1 MWSCDTESAQFISHK
16 HVCVKLIMPILLC
29 CCVVSWLTHATTNF
43 LVIFEETSACWAL
56 KMLWFARNYQHRF
69 IWIGLP
75 FAISTFWKVDSL
87 ATLQIR
93 EEHAKEFNVTKF
105 ICVGQ
110 RNVLWISIRVLKM
123 IIIEGNLTNSGCCIG
138 YNSTLRSDGFC
149 GSLLFTS
156 GNWMGVLSQD
166 CMNIRNI

>member
-1 MWSCDTESAQFISHK
+1 MIRNLHNSSLTRM
-16 HVCVKLIMPILLC
+16 CVSSSLCHILLC
-29 CCVVSWLTHATTNF
+29 CCVIFWLTHATTNF

-138 YNSTLRSDGFC
+138 YNSTLRSHGFC